1 MFWTFDLMAISS
13 NIALE
18 VLLLYG
24 LTATP
29 SKFSIGLN
37 LILSIRQP
45 FYKLI
50 KSLKLKLD
58 ALLSVRFKN
67 RTVKYKTLLSAER
80 LGFFTK
86 LHILQNNKFAKF
98 AIESS
103 FAMP

>member
-1 MFWTFDLMAISS
+1 MFWTFDLTAISS
-13 NIALE
+13 NIAFE

-50 KSLKLKLD
+50 KSLKIKID

-67 RTVKYKTLLSAER
+67 RTVEYKTLLSAKR
-80 LGFFTK
+80 L
-86 LHILQNNKFAKF
+86 
-98 AIESS
+98 
-103 FAMP
+103 